1 MKPLI
6 SSAGPPHG
14 PLLASLHG
22 NCFAEPWSDIDFA
35 QLLAMP
41 GAFAKLA
48 RLVDGK
54 EKDPVG
60 FAVVRAAG
68 GECEIITIGVTP
80 SYRGQGVGGH
90 LIAAIA
96 ADHTEFA
103 FDSIFLEVAE
113 DNGAALDLYRAIG
126 FENVGRRKNYYRS
139 GSRSQGG
146 RRDAIVMRWLL

>member
-14 PLLASLHG
+14 PLLARLHG

-103 FDSIFLEVAE
+103 FDGIFLKSPKTTARRLIFTGQSVSKTWGGEKTTIAVAAE
-113 DNGAALDLYRAIG
+113 ARAAAG
-126 FENVGRRKNYYRS
+126 TPS
-139 GSRSQGG
+139 
-146 RRDAIVMRWLL
+146 